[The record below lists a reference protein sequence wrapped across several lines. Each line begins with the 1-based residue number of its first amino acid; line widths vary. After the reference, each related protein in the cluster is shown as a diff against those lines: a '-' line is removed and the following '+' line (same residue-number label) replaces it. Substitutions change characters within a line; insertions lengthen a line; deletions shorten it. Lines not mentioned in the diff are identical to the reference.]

1 MSVRSSSP
9 DRSALLIAL
18 AALALGC
25 LGRSPAVHF
34 YTMSPV
40 GSGQGARSDLS
51 VGLGPVTLPDYLDR
65 PQLVT
70 RTRGSELRIDE
81 QQRWAGGFRS
91 NLTETLADDLRT
103 RLSSDLVFLDAS
115 ASPSPV
121 AFQVAV
127 DIRQFE
133 AREGE
138 GLVLRARWIV
148 REKTAPGRAWTRE
161 STIRQESSGGGVQ
174 GQIDAYDAALG
185 RLADQIAAQILGAL

>member
-1 MSVRSSSP
+1 MSRRSHSP
-9 DRSALLIAL
+9 YRSALLIAM

-25 LGRSPAVHF
+25 LGRSPTVHY
-34 YTMSPV
+34 YTMSLV
-40 GSGQGARSDLS
+40 GNAQGDRSDLS
-51 VGLGPVTLPDYLDR
+51 VGLGPITLPDYLDR
-65 PQLVT
+65 PQIVT

-103 RLSSDLVFLDAS
+103 RLGSDLVFLDAS

-148 REKTAPGRAWTRE
+148 REKIGLDRAWTRE